1 MQDFMK
7 PFQKILVIDAI
18 VLVGCFFLIWVL
30 ATGANFL
37 LPTVQSDYVKSLPL
51 ALMYTALV
59 GVLIVLG
66 TVLLFLPRLKRH

>member
-7 PFQKILVIDAI
+7 PFQKILVIDAS
-18 VLVGCFFLIWVL
+18 VLVGCFFLIWTL

-37 LPTVQSDYVKSLPL
+37 LPTVQTDYVKSLPL

-59 GVLIVLG
+59 GILIVLG
-66 TVLLFLPRLKRH
+66 TVLLFLPRIKRH

>member
-37 LPTVQSDYVKSLPL
+37 LPTVQTDYIKSLPL

-66 TVLLFLPRLKRH
+66 TVLLFLPRRKK